1 VVADL
6 GPDARCVEHAQRSDD
21 ALERLMGQTLA
32 WLSLQLGTVAAAF
45 TPVDRRLRAFTTG
58 PIVTKLDTPLLRLR
72 ARHARH
78 AYLDA
83 VHGADPFSPR
93 RWHATSATVVSIPE
107 VGGRD
112 AFDTSRYAAFLAGL
126 GLGPQA
132 SVFLRRDGR
141 IAAAIVLL
149 RAAGAADFAPED
161 LAQLRRTQP
170 FLQEAFVLGSARSPA
185 HAGVEAPDAW
195 GLTAREREVA
205 RLISAGATNAEI
217 AQALCVGLPTVK
229 THVSHLLHKLGAR
242 SRTELVA
249 RLAARTVSSRGA
261 A

>member
-1 VVADL
+1 MA
-6 GPDARCVEHAQRSDD
+6 
-21 ALERLMGQTLA
+21 QTLV
-32 WLSLQLGTVAAAF
+32 WLSAQLGTVAAAF
-45 TPVDRRLRAFTTG
+45 APVDRRLRAYTTG

-72 ARHARH
+72 AQATRES
-78 AYLDA
+78 YLDA

-93 RWHATSATVVSIPE
+93 RWNATAATVVSIRD
-107 VGGRD
+107 VGGRA
-112 AFDTSRYAAFLAGL
+112 AFDTSRYAAFLADQ

-132 SVFLRRDGR
+132 SVFLRDDGR
-141 IAAAIVLL
+141 IAAQIVLL
-149 RAAGAADFAPED
+149 RPAGAPEFGPED

-170 FLQEAFVLGSARSPA
+170 FLQEAFVLGSARSD
-185 HAGVEAPDAW
+185 AGVAALDAW
-195 GLTAREREVA
+195 DLTAREREVA
-205 RLISAGATNAEI
+205 RLVTAGATNAEI

-249 RLAARTVSSRGA
+249 RLGAPPVGA